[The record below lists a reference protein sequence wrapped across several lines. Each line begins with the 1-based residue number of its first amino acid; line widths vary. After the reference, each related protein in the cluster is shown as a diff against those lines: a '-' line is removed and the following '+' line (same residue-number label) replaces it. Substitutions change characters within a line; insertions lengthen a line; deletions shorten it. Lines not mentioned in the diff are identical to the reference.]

1 LYICSKTDLM
11 SELKDRIKHI
21 IDSENLTYSKFADII
36 GVQRSG
42 ISHILSGRNN
52 PSLEVIQKI
61 LEAFNFINTDWL
73 LFGKG
78 EMVKEIIQGKLFQED
93 KHSDETIEEPTENIN
108 PISVENLKIE
118 SPVVQA
124 INSGEDKSIKKE
136 IERIVIFYKN
146 KSFGEY
152 LGEA

>member
-1 LYICSKTDLM
+1 M
-11 SELKDRIKHI
+11 SELKDRIKQI

-52 PSLEVIQKI
+52 PSLDVIQKI
-61 LEAFNFINTDWL
+61 LESFNFIHTDWL
-73 LFGKG
+73 IFGKG

-93 KHSDETIEEPTENIN
+93 IEIKTHHSELNST
-108 PISVENLKIE
+108 SVEKTELIQPIGQILN
-118 SPVVQA
+118 SQA
-124 INSGEDKSIKKE
+124 DEQNK

-152 LGEA
+152 LNEES

>member
-1 LYICSKTDLM
+1 MPD
-11 SELKDRIKHI
+11 LKDRIKFI
-21 IDSENLTYSKFADII
+21 IDSEKLTYSKFADII

-61 LEAFNFINTDWL
+61 LEAFTFINTDWL

-93 KHSDETIEEPTENIN
+93 NEINVELPPIEKVFNPESDQNSEPIQSIDQLLNS
-108 PISVENLKIE
+108 PPDKIL
-118 SPVVQA
+118 V
-124 INSGEDKSIKKE
+124 KE
-136 IERIVIFYKN
+136 IERIVIFYNN
-146 KSFGEY
+146 KTFSDYKKE
-152 LGEA
+152 